1 MIRRFGLAALAI
13 GLLNAAA
20 VSNAAIINYYAD
32 LSGPN
37 EFPANASP
45 GSGTAF
51 VQYDN
56 TAHTLN
62 VQAIFFGLTGTTTAA
77 HIHSPI
83 PDINGNPLAAVATQ
97 TPSFIG
103 FPLGVTGGVF
113 NNTYDLTQASSWRA
127 GYITQF
133 GGTPASAEA
142 AFASQLAA
150 GLAYFNIHTT
160 TFQGGEIRG
169 FLIPEPCAI
178 AVALTGV
185 AGLVVIRRASRRK

>member
-1 MIRRFGLAALAI
+1 MIRRISLAALSV
-13 GLLNAAA
+13 GLFSVAA

-45 GSGTAF
+45 GSGTVF
-51 VQYDN
+51 VQYDD

-83 PDINGNPLAAVATQ
+83 PDINGNPLASVATQ

-103 FPLGVTGGVF
+103 FPLGVTAGVF

-150 GLAYFNIHTT
+150 GLAYFNVHTT

-169 FLIPEPCAI
+169 FLVPEPSAI
-178 AVALTGV
+178 ALAGAAV
-185 AGLVVIRRASRRK
+185 AGLIVVRRGSRRS